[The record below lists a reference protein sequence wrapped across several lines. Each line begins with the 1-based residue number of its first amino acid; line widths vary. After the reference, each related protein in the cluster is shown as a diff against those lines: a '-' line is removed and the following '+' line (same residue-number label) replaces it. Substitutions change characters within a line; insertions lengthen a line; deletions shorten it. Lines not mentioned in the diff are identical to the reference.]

1 MPEDEHIKISLFS
14 RISNMN
20 PKIKFFEGN
29 GLLER
34 VFVMSNRIN
43 DATCGC
49 ID

>member
-1 MPEDEHIKISLFS
+1 MPEDEHIERSLFS

-20 PKIKFFEGN
+20 SKITFFESN

-34 VFVMSNRIN
+34 VFVMLNRIN
-43 DATCGC
+43 NVTCGC